1 MDSIRITSDPLD
13 GAAAVQAV
21 TCPEAGGI
29 DILLGITRAEL
40 HPERGP
46 LLALDY
52 EAYEPMAAAEI
63 GRLLAQARAR
73 WPIARAAVW
82 HRTGRV
88 AVGAASVVIAVS
100 TPHRAEA
107 FAACQFLMD
116 ELQEVCARLE
126 EASVRAL
133 VALARGR
140 AIVKAS
146 IFKFQFSRHDLPNGL
161 ET

>member
-13 GAAAVQAV
+13 VAAAVQAV

-29 DILLGITRAEL
+29 DVFAGATRAEV
-40 HPERGP
+40 HPDLGR

-73 WPIARAAVW
+73 WPIVRAAVW

-88 AVGAASVVIAVS
+88 AVGAPSVVIAVS

-107 FAACQFLMD
+107 FAACQFLID
-116 ELQEVCARLE
+116 ELKKSVPIWKKEVYE
-126 EASVRAL
+126 S
-133 VALARGR
+133 
-140 AIVKAS
+140 S
-146 IFKFQFSRHDLPNGL
+146 SRWKGEVP
-161 ET
+161 